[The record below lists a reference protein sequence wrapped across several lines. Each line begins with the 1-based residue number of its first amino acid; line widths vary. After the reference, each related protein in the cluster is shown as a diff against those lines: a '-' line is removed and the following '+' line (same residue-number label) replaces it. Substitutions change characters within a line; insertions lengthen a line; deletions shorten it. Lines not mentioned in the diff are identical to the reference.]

1 MGLDPSLVFPDDLSL
16 LASLLL
22 IAVSFITSA
31 LTAAV
36 GLGGGIALIA
46 AMATVMPTTAL
57 VPVHGV
63 VQIGSNAGRALVQIR
78 HVDWSILAWFA
89 AGAICGAAL
98 GGSIAINLPP
108 AFLRLGIACFVL
120 WTVWGRTPRLEQ
132 ARKPAMAAAGF
143 VATLLSMFFGAA
155 GPIGAS
161 VLSTLGLTRHGF
173 VANQAAT
180 ALLMHLLKIIAF
192 GLLGFAFA
200 PWAGLIALM
209 IASGFLGTLAGSR
222 LLGRMNEA
230 TFKKGFKLVMTL
242 LALNLLW
249 HALQSVLV

>member
-1 MGLDPSLVFPDDLSL
+1 MSPVLPDDLSL
-16 LASLLL
+16 FTSLLL
-22 IAVSFITSA
+22 IAASFITSA

-46 AMATVMPTTAL
+46 IMANVMPAAAL

-89 AGAICGAAL
+89 AGAVCGAAM

-108 AFLRLGIACFVL
+108 AILRFGIACFVL
-120 WTVWGRTPRLEQ
+120 WTVWGRMPQLER
-132 ARKPAMAAAGF
+132 AKKPAMAAAGF

-180 ALLMHLLKIIAF
+180 ALLMHILKIAAF
-192 GLLGFAFA
+192 GLLGFTFA
-200 PWAGLIALM
+200 PWAGLIAIM

-230 TFKKGFKLVMTL
+230 TFKKGFKLIMTL

-249 HALQSVLV
+249 QALQSVLV